1 MMEIS
6 SAFTSGFQGFQ
17 RASDAVTE
25 ATVNINQQT
34 AQSSNQRA
42 LETPVEPSTG
52 PSIEQSLV
60 TLSNEQINAE
70 ANMKSVKTADEM
82 LGSIIDLRV

>member
-6 SAFTSGFQGFQ
+6 SAFASGFQGFQ

-25 ATVNINQQT
+25 ATVNINQQA
-34 AQSSNQRA
+34 AQSSNQRT
-42 LETPVEPSTG
+42 LETPVESRTG
-52 PSIEQSLV
+52 PSMEQSLV
-60 TLSNEQINAE
+60 TLGSEQINAE
-70 ANMKSVKTADEM
+70 ANLKSVKTADEM